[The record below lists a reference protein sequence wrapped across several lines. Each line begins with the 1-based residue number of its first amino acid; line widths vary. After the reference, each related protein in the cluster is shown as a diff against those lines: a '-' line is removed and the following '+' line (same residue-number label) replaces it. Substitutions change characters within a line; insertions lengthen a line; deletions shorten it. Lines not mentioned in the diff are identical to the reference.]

1 MKRLSVFFPVLLL
14 MVALS
19 PTAHADVIFSP
30 VLIAVSVLAR
40 ALPWL
45 LVAAVVL
52 ITIILLR
59 KFRKKK

>member
-1 MKRLSVFFPVLLL
+1 MKRLSVFLPVLLL

-45 LVAAVVL
+45 LVVAVVV
-52 ITIILLR
+52 ITVILLR

>member
-1 MKRLSVFFPVLLL
+1 MKRLSVFLPVLLL

-45 LVAAVVL
+45 LVIAVVV

>member
-1 MKRLSVFFPVLLL
+1 MKRLPVFLPVLLL

-19 PTAHADVIFSP
+19 PSAHADVIFSP

-45 LVAAVVL
+45 LVLAVVI

>member
-14 MVALS
+14 LISLS

-45 LVAAVVL
+45 LVAAVIVL
-52 ITIILLR
+52 TVILLR

>member
-1 MKRLSVFFPVLLL
+1 MKRLSTLLPVLLL

-30 VLIAVSVLAR
+30 VLIAVSVLGQL
-40 ALPWL
+40 LPWL
-45 LVAAVVL
+45 LVIAVVV
-52 ITIILLR
+52 ITIILMR

>member
-1 MKRLSVFFPVLLL
+1 MKRLSVFLPVLLL

-19 PTAHADVIFSP
+19 PTAHADVMFSP

-45 LVAAVVL
+45 LVIAVVV

>member
-1 MKRLSVFFPVLLL
+1 MKRLSVFLPVLLL

-19 PTAHADVIFSP
+19 PSAHADVIWSP
-30 VLIAVSVLAR
+30 VFIAVSVLAR

-45 LVAAVVL
+45 LVLAVVI